1 MKNIK
6 KLAVVCAMAQCLA
19 LSVAYVVPAAEAAT
33 YSSTDNQS
41 ARFGDEYTWYY
52 KKEKENSTRGFTTIL
67 SDVGNL
73 TGFLLKICND
83 LH

>member
-52 KKEKENSTRGFTTIL
+52 KKENGILYKRLYNNSVGGWE
-67 SDVGNL
+67 SDWIFVKNL
-73 TGFLLKICND
+73 
-83 LH
+83 

>member
-33 YSSTDNQS
+33 YSSTEIGR
-41 ARFGDEYTWYY
+41 AH
-52 KKEKENSTRGFTTIL
+52 
-67 SDVGNL
+67 V
-73 TGFLLKICND
+73 
-83 LH
+83 

>member
-52 KKEKENSTRGFTTIL
+52 KKENGKLYKRFYNNSVGRWE
-67 SDVGNL
+67 SDWIFVKNL
-73 TGFLLKICND
+73 
-83 LH
+83 

>member
-6 KLAVVCAMAQCLA
+6 NLAVVCAMAQCLA
-19 LSVAYVVPAAEAAT
+19 LSVTYVVPAAEAAT

-52 KKEKENSTRGFTTIL
+52 KKENGKLYKRLYNNSVGHWE
-67 SDVGNL
+67 SDWIFVKNL
-73 TGFLLKICND
+73 
-83 LH
+83 

>member
-52 KKEKENSTRGFTTIL
+52 KQENGKLYKRLYNNSVGRWE
-67 SDVGNL
+67 SDWIFVKNL
-73 TGFLLKICND
+73 
-83 LH
+83 

>member
-19 LSVAYVVPAAEAAT
+19 LSVAEAAT

-52 KKEKENSTRGFTTIL
+52 KKENGKLYKRLYNNSVGRWE
-67 SDVGNL
+67 SDWIFVKNL
-73 TGFLLKICND
+73 
-83 LH
+83 